1 MLAVVQRV
9 KACTVQVEN
18 RIVGSIDQ
26 GMLVLVGV
34 FSTDTEDDVTFLA
47 NKLCKIKMFSSGQEI
62 NKTIMDIN
70 GSIMVVSQFTLC
82 ADTSKGRRPSFHRA
96 AKPIFAKNLYNKL
109 IDLLK
114 ERGLNT
120 ETGEFGAM
128 MNISILNEGPYT
140 LILNSNTNYEKN

>member
-109 IDLLK
+109 INLLK
-114 ERGLNT
+114 DRGLNT

-128 MNISILNEGPYT
+128 MNLSIVNDGPYT
-140 LILNSNTNYEKN
+140 LVFDSKTKNEKN